1 MSFCKKTNV
10 VDKVVIHRSVR
21 STVMAWILENKDW
34 LFSGAAIALPLA
46 IIGWIFS
53 SRKNRQVQKG
63 GDNSTNIQVGGSF
76 KIGDSK
82 DDE

>member
-1 MSFCKKTNV
+1 
-10 VDKVVIHRSVR
+10 
-21 STVMAWILENKDW
+21 MAWILENKDW